1 MQKARYFTISCN
13 EVMMIDYQS
22 WFSIHV
28 YVVDGFKRMFL
39 LLNLEKVVGG
49 GTVDNLVTIIL
60 KSLMEYGA

>member
-13 EVMMIDYQS
+13 EVMMIDYQF
-22 WFSIHV
+22 WCSIHV
-28 YVVDGFKRMFL
+28 YVVDGFKRMLL

-49 GTVDNLVTIIL
+49 STVDNLATIIL